1 MEQLREKNFLGE
13 DMVFFGCKSCAI
25 SNHEITN
32 LIGGYI
38 YDDDFVNITADPE
51 VPIKGFMVIGIKPHI
66 ANLTSL
72 KPQERFQIY
81 EVVNNLEN
89 IMHDLGY
96 QKTLKFEDGFSTHW
110 REWLIPA
117 DEKIFYN
124 PRIHESDEKSRT
136 KWIAYYE
143 KFAIVLFQ
151 SLSNG
156 NITKEDYQLLINRLY
171 GTNDLD
177 ELINVFRDISGE
189 NLEKILRNIQE
200 CNMNFGRG
208 KNLKNISNYAK
219 KFATDSE
226 KEEVVEFAGKVKKL
240 FYEYHR

>member
-156 NITKEDYQLLINRLY
+156 NITKIN
-171 GTNDLD
+171 
-177 ELINVFRDISGE
+177 II
-189 NLEKILRNIQE
+189 
-200 CNMNFGRG
+200 
-208 KNLKNISNYAK
+208 
-219 KFATDSE
+219 
-226 KEEVVEFAGKVKKL
+226 
-240 FYEYHR
+240 